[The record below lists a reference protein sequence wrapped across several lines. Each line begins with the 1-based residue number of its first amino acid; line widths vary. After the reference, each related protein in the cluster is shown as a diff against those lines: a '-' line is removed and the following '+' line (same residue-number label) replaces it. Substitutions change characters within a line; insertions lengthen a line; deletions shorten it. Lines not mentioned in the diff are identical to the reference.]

1 MVISSPDLTIDNYLQ
16 IVPQI
21 TNVQNNNVVS
31 LRILNNTPFNKS
43 LSAESPIEGFKAQP
57 LSIFKPP
64 IQANKED
71 IMIMAQINSAF
82 DQANASN
89 PAFFQAYIASAKSSN
104 IIYDANTDNRR
115 VDDHRIFDFMK
126 KTYKLAANTY
136 YMSVALAS

>member
-71 IMIMAQINSAF
+71 IMIMARINSAF
-82 DQANASN
+82 D
-89 PAFFQAYIASAKSSN
+89 
-104 IIYDANTDNRR
+104 
-115 VDDHRIFDFMK
+115 
-126 KTYKLAANTY
+126 
-136 YMSVALAS
+136 